1 MNTRCVMIP
10 ATGDATTPYKYA
22 GTVVVESSESTE
34 VKKGHRQ
41 LSSSCIDDFSY
52 FFRNHDNDDD
62 GDPPAI
68 ESTKEG
74 TVISTKLRR
83 HDAQ

>member
-1 MNTRCVMIP
+1 MMTSLLLY
-10 ATGDATTPYKYA
+10 TYF
-22 GTVVVESSESTE
+22 
-34 VKKGHRQ
+34 
-41 LSSSCIDDFSY
+41 FSY
-52 FFRNHDNDDD
+52 FFRHDNDDD